1 MSDTDPGL
9 DALRLGDDDVS
20 PVREGLPARYRMRAD
35 AHYVEQLDSSMLN
48 SPVRFLE
55 VRGLESP
62 RDDDEHPS
70 AAFVE
75 SIRRHGVLQPLLVRS
90 RGGRHL
96 VIAGRKRLAAAA
108 AAGLSRVPCLIERVD
123 DEQAPVLAAATN
135 TPSTDTP
142 VARVTPA
149 PSPSLTTDATF
160 AAFADCLTAVASSAN
175 LLSPGSTLI
184 QTVAVDLVRAEAARA
199 LQLLLAARVLKG
211 DVSVARREVSARTIV
226 ERAAEQ
232 TAAERRLRG
241 LTLDAPSTRKV
252 GETVS
257 GDEDLLASS
266 LGALILAPA
275 ILFETTRSKAVAMQ
289 VHSRADGTVA
299 LSAVHDGAELPH
311 YWRSKLAE
319 TEWPDL
325 SMNAS
330 SVASAALVLLRSAR
344 RIAELHSGH
353 LTLDCS
359 EGRTG
364 LSIVLPA
371 GARSRY
377 QRWKLTSLLPLSS
390 RKAPRQ
396 PCPARSGAVVCSR
409 SCRWQERERSLP
421 VMLI

>member
-9 DALRLGDDDVS
+9 DALRLGDDSVPPS
-20 PVREGLPARYRMRAD
+20 REGLPPRYRMRAD

-48 SPVRFLE
+48 SPIRFLE
-55 VRGLESP
+55 VRGLESH
-62 RDDDEHPS
+62 DGDEHPS
-70 AAFVE
+70 AAFIE

-96 VIAGRKRLAAAA
+96 VIAGRKRLAAAT

-123 DEQAPVLAAATN
+123 DEQAPILAAASN
-135 TPSTDTP
+135 TPSTETP
-142 VARVTPA
+142 IARAAPATP
-149 PSPSLTTDATF
+149 TTDLTF

-175 LLSPGSTLI
+175 LLSPGSTLT

-211 DVSVARREVSARTIV
+211 DVSVARREVAVRTVV

-241 LTLDAPSTRKV
+241 LTLDAPSMRTV

-275 ILFETTRSKAVAMQ
+275 VLFETTRLFETRSKAVSVQ
-289 VHSRADGTVA
+289 VNSRADGTVA
-299 LSAVHDGAELPH
+299 LSAIHQGAELPH
-311 YWRSKLAE
+311 FWRSKLAE

-325 SMNAS
+325 SMNGS
-330 SVASAALVLLRSAR
+330 SVASAAFVLLRSAR
-344 RIAELHSGH
+344 RVAELHTGH
-353 LTLDCS
+353 MALDCS
-359 EGRTG
+359 EGRTS

-371 GARSRY
+371 GR
-377 QRWKLTSLLPLSS
+377 
-390 RKAPRQ
+390 
-396 PCPARSGAVVCSR
+396 V
-409 SCRWQERERSLP
+409 
-421 VMLI
+421 

>member
-9 DALRLGDDDVS
+9 DALRLGDDAVS
-20 PVREGLPARYRMRAD
+20 PSREGLPPRYRMRAD

-48 SPVRFLE
+48 SPIRFLE
-55 VRGLESP
+55 VRGLESHG
-62 RDDDEHPS
+62 DDEHPS
-70 AAFVE
+70 AAFIE

-96 VIAGRKRLAAAA
+96 VIAGRKRLAAAT

-123 DEQAPVLAAATN
+123 DEQAPVLAAASN

-142 VARVTPA
+142 IARMAPA
-149 PSPSLTTDATF
+149 SPTTDLTF

-175 LLSPGSTLI
+175 LLSPGSTLT

-211 DVSVARREVSARTIV
+211 DVSVARREVAVRTVV

-252 GETVS
+252 GETIS

-275 ILFETTRSKAVAMQ
+275 VLFETTRSKAVSVQ
-289 VHSRADGTVA
+289 VNSRADGTVA
-299 LSAVHDGAELPH
+299 LSAIHEGAELPH
-311 YWRSKLAE
+311 FWRSKLAE

-325 SMNAS
+325 SMNGS

-344 RIAELHSGH
+344 RVAELHTGH
-353 LTLDCS
+353 MALDCS

-371 GARSRY
+371 GR
-377 QRWKLTSLLPLSS
+377 
-390 RKAPRQ
+390 
-396 PCPARSGAVVCSR
+396 V
-409 SCRWQERERSLP
+409 
-421 VMLI
+421 

>member
-9 DALRLGDDDVS
+9 DALRLGDDSVS
-20 PVREGLPARYRMRAD
+20 PSREGLPPRYRMRAD

-48 SPVRFLE
+48 SPIRFLE
-55 VRGLESP
+55 VRGLESH
-62 RDDDEHPS
+62 DGDEHPS
-70 AAFVE
+70 AAFIE

-96 VIAGRKRLAAAA
+96 VIAGKKRLAAAT

-123 DEQAPVLAAATN
+123 DEQAPVLAAASN

-142 VARVTPA
+142 IARVAPA
-149 PSPSLTTDATF
+149 SPTNDLTF

-175 LLSPGSTLI
+175 LLSPGSTLT

-211 DVSVARREVSARTIV
+211 DVSVARREVAARAIV

-266 LGALILAPA
+266 LGALILTPVV
-275 ILFETTRSKAVAMQ
+275 LFETSRLSETRSKAVSVQ
-289 VHSRADGTVA
+289 VNSRGDGTVA
-299 LSAVHDGAELPH
+299 LSAIHEGAELPH
-311 YWRSKLAE
+311 FWRSKLAE

-325 SMNAS
+325 SMNGS

-344 RIAELHSGH
+344 RVAELHTGRM
-353 LTLDCS
+353 TLDCS

-371 GARSRY
+371 GR
-377 QRWKLTSLLPLSS
+377 
-390 RKAPRQ
+390 
-396 PCPARSGAVVCSR
+396 V
-409 SCRWQERERSLP
+409 
-421 VMLI
+421 